1 VLNDMK
7 NISDDQNIYLS
18 SLLELETNG
27 KIKTIKIMGEYW
39 TLANLI
45 SRYCFIVTEE
55 NIKFVAPSIIHP
67 DKRIGVVR
75 IIHSNFSKVIQDA
88 I

>member
-1 VLNDMK
+1 
-7 NISDDQNIYLS
+7 
-18 SLLELETNG
+18 
-27 KIKTIKIMGEYW
+27 MGEYW